1 MKPQSI
7 YQDLYTSY
15 TNKTKQLKTKLSLLS
30 WLRLFSFLLLAYS
43 IYQSFVHQNF
53 LSMGSAVI
61 FLVFFIFSIKR
72 YAKQSYEK
80 NFYTALANI
89 NQTETAFLETNQ
101 SKYATGLEFLTDNHA
116 YAYDLDIFAE
126 GGLYAHINRCSTDFG
141 KKQLAETLVHPNV
154 QQINQRQEAIAE
166 LKEKLDFRQKILA
179 SGIINKTKNKE
190 LQLLLNWLQSSVD
203 KTPILYK
210 IAAWVMPFLCVGSYV
225 VYQVYNMNQ
234 AYGVFIWSLVGN
246 LIIVGSL
253 AKKITQHIQL
263 SNAANKLLEQ
273 FQKQIEFIEKENFQ
287 SSYVKELQSKFF
299 QQQQTAS
306 ARLHKIV
313 YLLNQLETILNI
325 FVSIVLN
332 GFLLYHLRI
341 LISIGKWKKENA
353 AFVADWLQAMGE
365 FEVLNSYAN
374 FAYNNPQNC
383 FPKLSAGSIVTAQ
396 ELGHPLIHASK
407 RINND
412 IDFSEQRFTILTGSN
427 MSGKSTFLRTV
438 GVNLILAK
446 TGSVVCARAFIFY
459 PFDVFVSMRI
469 NDSLQES
476 ESLFYAELKRLQS
489 IVTQVQ
495 NNPKTFVILDEILR
509 GTNSNDKRNG
519 TISFIKNLMQYQP
532 FGMIA
537 THDTIVAELKNE
549 MPELINNRCFES
561 QIINDQLYF
570 DYKIKEGVCTT
581 LSASFL
587 MKKMGIIQ

>member
-1 MKPQSI
+1 MKQQSI
-7 YQDLYTSY
+7 YQNLYTTY
-15 TNKTKQLKTKLSLLS
+15 TTKTKQLKSKLSWLS
-30 WLRLFSFLLLAYS
+30 WLRLFSFLFLGYS

-53 LSMGSAVI
+53 LSISSAII
-61 FLVFFIFSIKR
+61 FLALFIFSIKR

-80 NFYTALANI
+80 NFYSSLASI
-89 NQTETAFLETNQ
+89 NQTEAAFLESNQ
-101 SKYATGLEFLTDNHA
+101 SPYHTGSEFLTDDHA
-116 YAYDLDIFAE
+116 YAYDLDIFAQ
-126 GGLYAHINRCSTDFG
+126 GGLYAYLNRCSTDFG
-141 KKQLAETLVHPNV
+141 KNQLAKTLVHPDV

-179 SGIINKTKNKE
+179 SGIVNKTKNKE
-190 LQLLLNWLQSSVD
+190 LQLLVNWLQSSVD
-203 KTPILYK
+203 KTSILYT
-210 IAAWVMPFLCVGSYV
+210 IAAWVMPFLCVGSYG
-225 VYQVYNMNQ
+225 VYQMYNMDR
-234 AYGVFIWSLVGN
+234 AYGIFIWCLVGN

-263 SNAANKLLEQ
+263 SNAANKLLDQ

-287 SSYVKELQSKFF
+287 SSYLKELQSRFF
-299 QQQQTAS
+299 QHQKAAS
-306 ARLHKIV
+306 TRLHKVV

-341 LISIGKWKKENA
+341 LISIGKWRKENA
-353 AFVADWLQAMGE
+353 VFVIDWLQTVGE

-383 FPKLSAGSIVTAQ
+383 FPKLSDNIILQAQ
-396 ELGHPLIHASK
+396 ELEHPLIHSSK

-412 IDFSEQRFTILTGSN
+412 IDFSQQRFTILTGSN

-446 TGSVVCARAFIFY
+446 TGSVVCARQFTFY

-489 IVTQVQ
+489 IVTHVQ
-495 NNPKTFVILDEILR
+495 NQPNTFVILDEILR

-549 MPELINNRCFES
+549 MPELVNNRCFES
-561 QIINDQLYF
+561 QIIKDQLYF